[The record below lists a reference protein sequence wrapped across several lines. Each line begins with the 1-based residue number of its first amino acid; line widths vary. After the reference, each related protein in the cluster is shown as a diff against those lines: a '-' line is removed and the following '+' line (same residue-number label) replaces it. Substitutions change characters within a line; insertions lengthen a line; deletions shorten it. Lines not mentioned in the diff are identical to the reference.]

1 MYTIQAYRV
10 LRVISPTLQKREFM
24 LFLCSFTAKIR
35 ILRIMEDLKIIVGKN
50 LSSLRKAKKL
60 TQIELAEKFN
70 YSDKAVSKWEQ
81 GATLPDLETLKQLC
95 DFYGVTIDY
104 LTHEENIATP
114 VVDDRRERTILI
126 NRIITSCLI
135 GLIIWMIATFM
146 FVYPMIFSE
155 QQKPYWVIFVWAVSV
170 TAFFTIV
177 LNFIFF
183 KRNRIVSFA
192 AWTVFSW
199 TLIAAIFLHF
209 LFFSDPNRNI
219 WPIFLIGIPL
229 QMIFVLWFIIR
240 KKTK

>member
-1 MYTIQAYRV
+1 
-10 LRVISPTLQKREFM
+10 
-24 LFLCSFTAKIR
+24 
-35 ILRIMEDLKIIVGKN
+35 MEDLKLIVGKN

-104 LTHEENIATP
+104 LTHEENIAAP
-114 VVDDRRERTILI
+114 VVDDRRERTIFI

-135 GLIIWMIATFM
+135 GLIIWMIATFI

-155 QQKPYWVIFVWAVSV
+155 QQKPYWVMFVWAVSA
-170 TAFFTIV
+170 TAFITMI

-183 KRNRIVSFA
+183 KRNRILSFV
-192 AWTVFSW
+192 AWTVFAW
-199 TLIAAIFLHF
+199 TLITAIFF
-209 LFFSDPNRNI
+209 FFFFFSDPNRNI